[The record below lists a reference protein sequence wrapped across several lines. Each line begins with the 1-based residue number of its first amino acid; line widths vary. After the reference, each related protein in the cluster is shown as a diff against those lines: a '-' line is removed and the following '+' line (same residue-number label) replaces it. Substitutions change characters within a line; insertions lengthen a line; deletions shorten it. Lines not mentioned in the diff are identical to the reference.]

1 MDFSDTICAISTAPG
16 CGAIALVRLS
26 GADALT
32 VAGRVFTAR
41 RKNFDIAAMPSH
53 TAAFGTISNQSGII
67 DEVVMTVFRAPHS
80 FTGED
85 VVEFGCHGSQY
96 IQQQILQTL
105 IANGARMAAPGEF
118 TQRAFLNGKMDLS
131 QAEAVADLIA
141 SNGAAS
147 HRVALNQ
154 MRGGISTELAHLR
167 DELLKT
173 ISLVELELDFSE
185 EDVEFA
191 DRSEL
196 NTLLNNIGAEI
207 DRLIK
212 SFTLGNAIKNGVP
225 VAIIGE
231 PNVGKSTL
239 LNAILKEDRAIVSD
253 IAGTTRDAIEDTIN
267 IDGVTYRFI
276 DTAGIRQTTDTI
288 ENLGIEK
295 TFEKISRAAIVI
307 AMFDAADTAAKI
319 TASLGEIESKM
330 ANDAALIVVLNKCD
344 LHSANLPTV
353 SSPKMLGQV
362 SISAKSGN
370 IDSLITLLTSKM
382 RQQNTDDV
390 IITNAR
396 HYNALLLAREALDR
410 AADKL
415 RNNTETDLLA
425 IDIHDVIDNLGSIL
439 GSEIT
444 PDEVLGNIFS
454 HFCIGK

>member
-1 MDFSDTICAISTAPG
+1 MDFSETICAISTAPG
-16 CGAIALVRLS
+16 SGAIALVRLS
-26 GADALT
+26 GAGALT
-32 VAGRVFTAR
+32 VAGRVFTAK
-41 RKNFDIAAMPSH
+41 RKNFNIATMLSH
-53 TAAFGTISNQSGII
+53 TAAFGTVGNQYGII
-67 DEVVMTVFRAPHS
+67 DEVVMTIFRAPHS

-141 SNGAAS
+141 STGAAS

-191 DRSEL
+191 DRTQL
-196 NTLLNNIGAEI
+196 NSLLNNIGAEI

-212 SFTLGNAIKNGVP
+212 SFSLGNAIKNGVP

-295 TFEKISRAAIVI
+295 TFQKISHAAIVI
-307 AMFDAADTAAKI
+307 AMFDAADSAEKI
-319 TASLGEIESKM
+319 TSSLGEIEARM

-344 LHSANLPTV
+344 LHSASLPTV

-362 SISAKSGN
+362 SISAKNGN
-370 IDSLITLLTSKM
+370 IDSLIALLTSKM
-382 RQQNTDDV
+382 HQQNTDDV

-396 HYNALLLAREALDR
+396 HYNALLLAHEALDR

>member
-1 MDFSDTICAISTAPG
+1 M
-16 CGAIALVRLS
+16 
-26 GADALT
+26 
-32 VAGRVFTAR
+32 
-41 RKNFDIAAMPSH
+41 
-53 TAAFGTISNQSGII
+53 
-67 DEVVMTVFRAPHS
+67 
-80 FTGED
+80 
-85 VVEFGCHGSQY
+85 
-96 IQQQILQTL
+96 
-105 IANGARMAAPGEF
+105 
-118 TQRAFLNGKMDLS
+118 
-131 QAEAVADLIA
+131 
-141 SNGAAS
+141 
-147 HRVALNQ
+147 
-154 MRGGISTELAHLR
+154 
-167 DELLKT
+167 
-173 ISLVELELDFSE
+173 
-185 EDVEFA
+185 
-191 DRSEL
+191 
-196 NTLLNNIGAEI
+196 
-207 DRLIK
+207 
-212 SFTLGNAIKNGVP
+212 
-225 VAIIGE
+225 
-231 PNVGKSTL
+231 
-239 LNAILKEDRAIVSD
+239 
-253 IAGTTRDAIEDTIN
+253 
-267 IDGVTYRFI
+267 TYRFI

-319 TASLGEIESKM
+319 TASLGDIESKM

-353 SSPKMLGQV
+353 SSPRMLGQV

-410 AADKL
+410 TADKL

>member
-26 GADALT
+26 GTDALT

-41 RKNFDIAAMPSH
+41 RKFFDITAMPSH
-53 TAAFGTISNQSGII
+53 TAVFGTISNKTGII
-67 DEVVMTVFRAPHS
+67 DEVVMTVFRTPHS

-191 DRSEL
+191 DRSQL
-196 NTLLNNIGAEI
+196 STLLNNIGAEI

-212 SFTLGNAIKNGVP
+212 SFSLGNAIKNGVP

-307 AMFDAADTAAKI
+307 AMFDAADSAEKI
-319 TASLGEIESKM
+319 TASLGEIESRM

-353 SSPKMLGQV
+353 SSPKMIGQV
-362 SISAKSGN
+362 SISAKNGN
-370 IDSLITLLTSKM
+370 IDSLINLLTSKM

-410 AADKL
+410 ATDKL

>member
-1 MDFSDTICAISTAPG
+1 MDFSETICAISTAPG
-16 CGAIALVRLS
+16 SGAIALVRLS

-32 VAGRVFTAR
+32 VAGRVFTAK
-41 RKNFDIAAMPSH
+41 RKNFDIATMPSH
-53 TAAFGTISNQSGII
+53 TAAFGTVGNQSGII

-141 SNGAAS
+141 STGAAS

-191 DRSEL
+191 DRTEL
-196 NTLLNNIGAEI
+196 NSLLNNIGAEI

-212 SFTLGNAIKNGVP
+212 SFSLGNAIKNGVP

-295 TFEKISRAAIVI
+295 TFQKISRAAIVI
-307 AMFDAADTAAKI
+307 AMFDAADSAEKI
-319 TASLGEIESKM
+319 TASLGEIEARM
-330 ANDAALIVVLNKCD
+330 ADDAALIVVLNKCD
-344 LHSANLPTV
+344 LHSASLPTV

-362 SISAKSGN
+362 SISAKNGN
-370 IDSLITLLTSKM
+370 IDSLIALLTSKM
-382 RQQNTDDV
+382 HQQNTDDV

-410 AADKL
+410 AAIKL

>member
-41 RKNFDIAAMPSH
+41 RKNFDIATMPSH

-67 DEVVMTVFRAPHS
+67 DEVVMTVFLAPHS

-141 SNGAAS
+141 SNSAAS

-196 NTLLNNIGAEI
+196 NSLLNNIGAEI

-212 SFTLGNAIKNGVP
+212 SFSLGNAIKNGVP

-307 AMFDAADTAAKI
+307 AMFDAADSAAKI
-319 TASLGEIESKM
+319 TASLGEIEARM
-330 ANDAALIVVLNKCD
+330 TDDAALIVVLNKCD
-344 LHSANLPTV
+344 LRSASLPTV

-362 SISAKSGN
+362 SISAKKGN
-370 IDSLITLLTSKM
+370 IDSLIALLTSKM

-410 AADKL
+410 AAIKL

>member
-1 MDFSDTICAISTAPG
+1 MDFSDTICAISTAAG
-16 CGAIALVRLS
+16 NGAIALVRLS
-26 GADALT
+26 GSQAVAIAD
-32 VAGRVFTAR
+32 RVFSS
-41 RKNFDIAAMPSH
+41 RKRGFSLAKQASH
-53 TAAFGTISNQSGII
+53 TAHFGTISNNGAVI
-67 DEVVMTVFRAPHS
+67 DEVLLTVFRAPHS
-80 FTGED
+80 YTGED
-85 VVEFGCHGSQY
+85 IVEIGCHGSTF
-96 IQQQILQTL
+96 IQQQILQAL

-141 SNGAAS
+141 STGAAS

-191 DRSEL
+191 DRSQL
-196 NTLLNNIGAEI
+196 RTLLYNIGAEI

-212 SFTLGNAIKNGVP
+212 SFSLGNAIKNGVP

-267 IDGVTYRFI
+267 IDGITYRFI

-288 ENLGIEK
+288 ESLGIEK
-295 TFEKISRAAIVI
+295 TFEKIGCAAIVI

-319 TASLGEIESKM
+319 TASLGEIEARM
-330 ANDAALIVVLNKCD
+330 TDDAALIVVLNKCD
-344 LHSANLPTV
+344 LHNTNLPTV
-353 SSPKMLGQV
+353 NSPKMIGQV
-362 SISAKSGN
+362 TISAKSGN
-370 IDSLITLLTSKM
+370 IDSLIALLTSKM

-396 HYNALLLAREALDR
+396 HYNALLLAREALGR
-410 AADKL
+410 ATDKL
-415 RNNTETDLLA
+415 NNNTETDLLA

>member
-16 CGAIALVRLS
+16 SGAIALVRLS

-32 VAGRVFTAR
+32 VAGHVFNSK
-41 RKNFDIAAMPSH
+41 RKNFNIAAMPSH
-53 TAAFGTISNQSGII
+53 TAAFGTISNPSGII

-85 VVEFGCHGSQY
+85 VIEFGCHGSQY

-141 SNGAAS
+141 STGAAS

-191 DRSEL
+191 DRSQL
-196 NTLLNNIGAEI
+196 RTLLNNIGAEI

-212 SFTLGNAIKNGVP
+212 SFSLGNAIKNGVP

-276 DTAGIRQTTDTI
+276 DTAGIRQTTDQVEQI
-288 ENLGIEK
+288 GIQRTYQAIAKARVVLWLIDDAPDRTE
-295 TFEKISRAAIVI
+295 ILDMAARCQ
-307 AMFDAADTAAKI
+307 
-319 TASLGEIESKM
+319 GR
-330 ANDAALIVVLNKCD
+330 ALIVVQNKID
-344 LHSANLPTV
+344 KRTIAYD
-353 SSPKMLGQV
+353 GQCV
-362 SISAKSGN
+362 KISAKYGQGLDQLEAAIFAAADIPEISETDIVVSSARQYHALVN
-370 IDSLITLLTSKM
+370 ARNDLSRVISSLQENLSADLVSEDLNLVLDSL
-382 RQQNTDDV
+382 
-390 IITNAR
+390 
-396 HYNALLLAREALDR
+396 
-410 AADKL
+410 
-415 RNNTETDLLA
+415 
-425 IDIHDVIDNLGSIL
+425 
-439 GSEIT
+439 SEIT
-444 PDEVLGNIFS
+444 GQGRIVPTEVLSNIFKN
-454 HFCIGK
+454 FCVGK

>member
-41 RKNFDIAAMPSH
+41 RKNFDIATLPSH

-67 DEVVMTVFRAPHS
+67 DEVVMTVFRGPHS

-85 VVEFGCHGSQY
+85 VVEIGCHGSQY

-212 SFTLGNAIKNGVP
+212 SFSLGNAIKNGVP

-307 AMFDAADTAAKI
+307 AMFDAADNAAKI
-319 TASLGEIESKM
+319 TASLGEIEARM
-330 ANDAALIVVLNKCD
+330 TDDAALIVVLNKCD
-344 LHSANLPTV
+344 LHSANHTTV
-353 SSPKMLGQV
+353 SSPKLLGQV

-370 IDSLITLLTSKM
+370 IDSLIALLTSKM